1 MFPIF
6 QATQTPEAT
15 EAQMEQTKSSGGV
28 SRSKVKIIY
37 FGYLKFW
44 ETAVGSFQTYFFQRK
59 TFSSN

>member
-28 SRSKVKIIY
+28 SRSKV
-37 FGYLKFW
+37 
-44 ETAVGSFQTYFFQRK
+44 
-59 TFSSN
+59 N